1 MRNKTLKVLALIM
14 LVAMLGLSL
23 TGCGGGAATNDEPAK
38 TDEEQKVIELTFV
51 TPFPANHHQ
60 QVQVIQPF
68 ADEVYEKTNGRI
80 KINIHAGGSI
90 SSGTQVLDDVLSGAV
105 DMGWTMQGYT
115 PGRCPLTAMFEL
127 PVHFR
132 SAEEA
137 TNTLWSLLDENK
149 AFQEEYSKFKVL
161 SLFTACVG
169 NAYTSKRPI
178 RGIDDFKGL
187 HLRSASAMVERTL
200 KTFGATAANMPMGD
214 AYDAIDRGIVDGLA
228 TDHAAIDTY
237 KLYEVLKYATHGLE
251 LYASP
256 QTFIMSLDAW
266 NKLSPDDQKIFEGII
281 GRQMSLK
288 SAKIYDELY
297 NVGYE
302 TMVREGMEIYE
313 LADEDKKEFQS
324 HVDEIVKGYIEE
336 LGATGLPAQ
345 QVYDDMIK
353 YRDSYR

>member
-1 MRNKTLKVLALIM
+1 M
-14 LVAMLGLSL
+14 LSL
-23 TGCGGGAATNDEPAK
+23 TLIGCGGGAETPDEPAK
-38 TDEEQKVIELTFV
+38 TDAEQKTMELTFV
-51 TPFPANHHQ
+51 SPFPANHHQ
-60 QVQVIQPF
+60 QLQVIEPF
-68 ADEVYEKTNGRI
+68 ADEVYERTNGRI

-90 SSGTQVLDDVLSGAV
+90 STGTQVLDDVLSGAV
-105 DMGWTMQGYT
+105 DMGWTFPGYT
-115 PGRCPLTAMFEL
+115 PGRCPLTSMFEF

-137 TNTLWSLLDENK
+137 TNTLWSLFEKNET
-149 AFQEEYSKFKVL
+149 FQKEYSDFKLL
-161 SLFTACVG
+161 SIFTACVG
-169 NAYTSKRPI
+169 NAYTSKSPI
-178 RGIDDFKGL
+178 HGIDDFKGL
-187 HLRSASAMVERTL
+187 HLRSASSMVERTL

-237 KLYEVLKYATHGLE
+237 KLYEVLNYATHGLE

-256 QTFIMSLDAW
+256 QIFIMSLDSW
-266 NKLSPDDQKIFEGII
+266 NKLSPEDQEII
-281 GRQMSLK
+281 DSIAGRQLSLK
-288 SAKIYDELY
+288 SAEIYDDLY

-313 LADEDKKEFQS
+313 LTDEDKKEFQS
-324 HVDEIVKGYIEE
+324 HVDEIVNGYIEE
-336 LGATGLPAQ
+336 LEAEGIPAQ